1 MILLRV
7 ALKNAIK
14 ASPDN
19 AEARFL
25 LGKVHLANNKF
36 ESAEKELH
44 RAMDSGY
51 PVNEVVPLLSVAY
64 QKTGADVA
72 LTNLSHKHAG
82 LTTEQATQ
90 IAFYKLQAYMRLD
103 KKDKAQ
109 ALIKEIRTFNTASP
123 FKSLTLVYQLL
134 IDKNDEAALIQLDTV
149 LANAPFHSDALKLKA
164 LMLLQQDNKTAA
176 ARVYQ
181 TYPARQTA
189 LLYLASG

>member
-1 MILLRV
+1 
-7 ALKNAIK
+7 
-14 ASPDN
+14 
-19 AEARFL
+19 
-25 LGKVHLANNKF
+25 
-36 ESAEKELH
+36 
-44 RAMDSGY
+44 
-51 PVNEVVPLLSVAY
+51 
-64 QKTGADVA
+64 
-72 LTNLSHKHAG
+72 
-82 LTTEQATQ
+82 
-90 IAFYKLQAYMRLD
+90 MRLD

-134 IDKNDEAALIQLDTV
+134 IDKNDEAALIQVDTV

>member
-1 MILLRV
+1 MPAHRLV
-7 ALKNAIK
+7 EPALKGAWIFKPHQRSGNLEPGI
-14 ASPDN
+14 
-19 AEARFL
+19 L
-25 LGKVHLANNKF
+25 
-36 ESAEKELH
+36 
-44 RAMDSGY
+44 GY

-82 LTTEQATQ
+82 LTTEQATR